1 MSNRASIQ
9 ALRVVSAL
17 EGFSWLFLIA
27 AMIYRA
33 TTGNHEPVS
42 ICGRVHGGLFCVFG
56 VALLIAWL
64 KNRWSYEFGLLIGMT
79 SLVPTGFIFA
89 DHLLRKRL
97 QDPS

>member
-1 MSNRASIQ
+1 MTSRTSIQ

-33 TTGNHEPVS
+33 STGHHEPVAL
-42 ICGRVHGGLFCVFG
+42 CGRIHGGLFCVFG
-56 VALLIAWL
+56 VFLLIAWL
-64 KNRWSYEFGLLIGMT
+64 KNRWSYDSALLIGMT
-79 SLVPTGFIFA
+79 SLVPLGFIYA

-97 QDPS
+97 Q